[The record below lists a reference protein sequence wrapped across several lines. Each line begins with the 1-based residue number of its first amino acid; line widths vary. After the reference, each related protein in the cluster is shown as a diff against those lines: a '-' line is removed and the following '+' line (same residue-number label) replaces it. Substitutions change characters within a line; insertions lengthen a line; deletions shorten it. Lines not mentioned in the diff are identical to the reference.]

1 MRPPAFIPTRASVFT
16 SSRAPGFSR
25 AGVPGLTATRVLA
38 GAVAALV
45 LALVALSVALLVSG
59 GGGGGGSSVPGAVRL
74 IDGVPVGVEHS
85 PAGALAAADNYV
97 ALASQSVEQD
107 PSLFEAL
114 VAQAY
119 APEVRDRT
127 LAQARRLLTG
137 DAQNMGNYAQGG
149 HGIAVIAARRL
160 DAYTPES
167 ATVTSWLAGFVWG
180 PRLAPRQ
187 TWNLI
192 DTTLRWRQGRWLVL
206 SSNTDATPAPV
217 PAIVYV
223 NGPNDRAPA
232 FARLQGM
239 TAPFYGAAG

>member
-1 MRPPAFIPTRASVFT
+1 MRAPVFTPTRASVFT

-45 LALVALSVALLVSG
+45 LALVALSVVLFVSG
-59 GGGGGGSSVPGAVRL
+59 GSGGAVPGAVRL
-74 IDGVPVGVEHS
+74 IDGVPVAVEHS

-97 ALASQSVEQD
+97 ALSSQSVEQD
-107 PSLFEAL
+107 PSSFDAL

-119 APEVRDRT
+119 APEVRART
-127 LAQARRLLTG
+127 LAQAQQLLTG
-137 DAQNMGNYAQGG
+137 DAQNMGNYRQGG

-160 DAYTPES
+160 DSYTPAS

-206 SSNTDATPAPV
+206 SSDTDATPAPV

-223 NGPNDRAPA
+223 NGANDRAPA
-232 FARLQGM
+232 FARLAGM